1 MKSFFYFLFGITKI
15 PLTFAVYYYTSTLL
29 DMVEIKGL
37 NFSYPRQPS
46 LFKDLDLSLQN
57 GHIYGLLGK
66 NGAGKSTLLKNMAGL
81 VFPVSGTCR
90 FNGLNVAKRPVAVLE
105 DIYFIAEELFVPS
118 LSPVQFVGNTAGFY
132 PKFNK
137 TDFYS
142 YLKLLD
148 VDLDA
153 VMDKQSFG
161 QQKKAMIAFG
171 LATHTSLLIMDEPT
185 NGLDIPSKVQFRK
198 LIASVLT
205 EDRCIVIST
214 HQVRDLDS
222 LIDTL
227 LVLHR
232 GDIVVNCSI
241 DEVTERL
248 SFGIYAD
255 TDDMQVLYEEESMRG
270 KNAILANTTAKFSK
284 PDIELLFNAII
295 SDSKPL
301 LDILNPSRHE

>member
-1 MKSFFYFLFGITKI
+1 MIEIRNLHFGYSSQQLLFQDLN
-15 PLTFAVYYYTSTLL
+15 LTLK
-29 DMVEIKGL
+29 E
-37 NFSYPRQPS
+37 
-46 LFKDLDLSLQN
+46 

-66 NGAGKSTLLKNMAGL
+66 NGAGKSTLLKNIAGL
-81 VFPVSGTCR
+81 AFPKNGSCLFNGANVANRPVS
-90 FNGLNVAKRPVAVLE
+90 VLE

-118 LSPVQFVGNTAGFY
+118 LTPVQFVSNTAGFY
-132 PKFNK
+132 PKFHQS
-137 TDFYS
+137 DFYH
-142 YLKLLD
+142 YLKMLD

-171 LATHTSLLIMDEPT
+171 LATNTSLFIMDEPT

-227 LVLHR
+227 LVLHER
-232 GDIVVNCSI
+232 EIVVNQSL
-241 DEVTERL
+241 DEITEKIV
-248 SFGIYAD
+248 FGTWPD
-255 TDDMQVLYEEESMRG
+255 TEGLLVLYEEEGIKG
-270 KNAILANTTAKFSK
+270 KNAIVRNTSGKYSK
-284 PDIELLFNAII
+284 VDMELLFNAII
-295 SDSKPL
+295 SGNQL
-301 LDILNPSRHE
+301 LLNLLKRSHE